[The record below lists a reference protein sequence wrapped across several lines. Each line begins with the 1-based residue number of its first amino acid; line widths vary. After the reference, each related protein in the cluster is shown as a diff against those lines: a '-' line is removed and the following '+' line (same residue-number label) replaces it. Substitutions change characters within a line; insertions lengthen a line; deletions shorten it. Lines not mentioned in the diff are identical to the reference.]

1 MNIRLVGI
9 FVMCFAASIA
19 VGKDKNSFPKQIV
32 AAKYVMVT
40 SYFGD
45 NVADAR
51 IPPMDRQAVIDV
63 QDAVR
68 EWGRYTLV
76 YERKAADLI
85 LLVRKGRIV
94 NTTNG
99 VGIQAGSN
107 MPTAIGPIYGAD
119 AGDPDDMIAIYNAS
133 LGTDTAPI
141 WRERMSDGL
150 DKPEMKLI
158 RELRKKVEGASK
170 KP

>member
-45 NVADAR
+45 NVADSR
-51 IPPMDRQAVIDV
+51 IPPMDRRAMIDV

-85 LLVRKGRIV
+85 LLVRKGRIA
-94 NTTNG
+94 NADGG
-99 VGIQAGSN
+99 VGIHVGSN
-107 MPTAIGPIYGAD
+107 MPTAVGPVYGAD
-119 AGDPDDMIAIYNAS
+119 AGDPDDMIAVYNAS

-141 WRERMSDGL
+141 WRDRMSDGL

-158 RELRKKVEGASK
+158 RELRKKVEDASK

>member
-1 MNIRLVGI
+1 MTIRFVGI
-9 FVMCFAASIA
+9 LALCFAACVA
-19 VGKDKNSFPKQIV
+19 VAKDKNSFPKQIV

-45 NVADAR
+45 NVADSR
-51 IPPMDRQAVIDV
+51 VPPMDRQAVINV
-63 QDAVR
+63 QDAIR
-68 EWGRYTLV
+68 EWGRYTVV

-85 LLVRKGRIV
+85 LLVRKGRIA
-94 NTTNG
+94 NTNDG
-99 VGIQAGSN
+99 VGIHAGSN

-141 WRERMSDGL
+141 WRDRMNNGL
-150 DKPEMKLI
+150 DRPEMKLI
-158 RELRKKVEGASK
+158 RELRKKVEAASK
-170 KP
+170 NP